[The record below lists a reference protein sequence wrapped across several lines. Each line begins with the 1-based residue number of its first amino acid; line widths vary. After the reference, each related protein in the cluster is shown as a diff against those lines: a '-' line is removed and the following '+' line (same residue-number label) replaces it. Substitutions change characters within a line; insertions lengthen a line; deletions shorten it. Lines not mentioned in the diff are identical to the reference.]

1 MPKRQY
7 LPAITKNTTYRTKKL
22 IGMWSHTHANEFC
35 DFHNTAIYCILYISF
50 FLSMM
55 CIFLLFFYYFYK
67 KYDVHVKHSKAKMEV
82 YYLF

>member
-1 MPKRQY
+1 M
-7 LPAITKNTTYRTKKL
+7 KKL

-55 CIFLLFFYYFYK
+55 CIFLLFFIFIRSMMCMLNIPK
-67 KYDVHVKHSKAKMEV
+67 LKWKYIIFFN
-82 YYLF
+82 L